1 MILLKHKIGV
11 LLILATSFD
20 LCAGIREDFHNLGQD
35 KSELE
40 KIIENT
46 SYSNN
51 VLSEAYKGLC
61 QTMMAEHVFWP
72 KSKISYFNK
81 GKEKIN
87 LAISASPDNCE
98 LRYIRLLVQLNAP
111 GFLDYNHE
119 VTVDFD
125 LFCVLLPSIKADKQ
139 WRPKF
144 IDGLL
149 NTRKISDSQKEI
161 LTTLKQKVNE

>member
-1 MILLKHKIGV
+1 M
-11 LLILATSFD
+11 LATTFE
-20 LCAGIREDFHNLGQD
+20 LYAGIREDFHNLGKD
-35 KSELE
+35 KKELE

-46 SYSNN
+46 SYLNN

-72 KSKISYFNK
+72 VSKISYFNK

-87 LAISASPDNCE
+87 HVISVSPDNFE

-111 GFLDYNHE
+111 GFLDYKHE

-125 LFCVLLPSIKADKQ
+125 MFCSLLPSSKADTQ
-139 WRPKF
+139 WRQKF

-149 NTRKISDSQKEI
+149 KTKHISDSQKKI
-161 LTTLKQKVNE
+161 LTNLKQKVNE

>member
-1 MILLKHKIGV
+1 VILLKHKIGL
-11 LLILATSFD
+11 LLILASTFD
-20 LCAGIREDFHNLGQD
+20 LYAGIREDFHNFGTD
-35 KSELE
+35 KEGLE

-61 QTMMAEHVFWP
+61 QTMMAKHVFWP
-72 KSKISYFNK
+72 TSKINYFNK

-87 LAISASPDNCE
+87 QAISASPDNCE

-111 GFLDYNHE
+111 GFLDYNEE
-119 VTVDFD
+119 VNVDFE
-125 LFCVLLPSIKADKQ
+125 LFCSSLPSIEAEKQ
-139 WRPKF
+139 WREKF

-149 NTRKISDSQKEI
+149 ISKNISDSQKEI